1 MSLGEKIR
9 TLRRRRG
16 LTVQGL
22 ASACSLSK
30 GFISQV
36 ENGRTSP
43 SLNTLTEMAKA
54 LGVSPA
60 LLVAN
65 GGPGAHI
72 TRANGRNL
80 GGSSAEHSASTMPLC
95 DRPGRSL
102 DLFMV
107 EIPPG
112 SSLGGEPIDE
122 PGEQAVHVL
131 SGRVR
136 VDYGQSQVDLGPGDT
151 GHWEVLPGITV
162 TNLGAEPA
170 RLLLA
175 ALSAAMPA
183 GGVAAR

>member
-9 TLRRRRG
+9 SLRRRRG

-22 ASACSLSK
+22 ASACNLSK

-43 SLNTLTEMAKA
+43 SLSTLADMANV

-65 GGPGAHI
+65 GAPGVHV
-72 TRANGRNL
+72 TRANGRSL
-80 GGSSAEHSASTMPLC
+80 GIPPAARTPQAVPLSS
-95 DRPGRSL
+95 RPGRSL

-112 SSLGGEPIDE
+112 ASLDGGPVDD

-131 SGRVR
+131 NGRVR
-136 VDYGQSQVDLGPGDT
+136 VGYGTAQLDLGPGDT
-151 GHWEVLPGITV
+151 GHWEVLPGMAL

-170 RLLLA
+170 RILLA
-175 ALSAAMPA
+175 ALSAATNGSA
-183 GGVAAR
+183 S

>member
-43 SLNTLTEMAKA
+43 SLSTLNEMAKV

-60 LLVAN
+60 VLVAN
-65 GGPGAHI
+65 GAPGAYV
-72 TRANGRNL
+72 TRANGNKL
-80 GGSSAEHSASTMPLC
+80 GGSPVGQSACTVPLC

-112 SSLGGEPIDE
+112 SSLGGDAIDE

-136 VDYGQSQVDLGPGDT
+136 VGYGQSQVELGPGDT

-162 TNLGAEPA
+162 TNLGTEPA
-170 RLLLA
+170 RLMLA
-175 ALSAAMPA
+175 ALSAALPA
-183 GGVAAR
+183 AGVVES

>member
-9 TLRRRRG
+9 SLRRRRG

-43 SLNTLTEMAKA
+43 SLSTLTEMAKV

-60 LLVAN
+60 VLVAN
-65 GGPGAHI
+65 GAPGAHV
-72 TRANGRNL
+72 TRANGRQL
-80 GGSSAEHSASTMPLC
+80 GGPAEQSTSTVPLC

-102 DLFMV
+102 DLYMV

-112 SSLGGEPIDE
+112 SSLGGDPIDE
-122 PGEQAVHVL
+122 VGEQAVHVL

-136 VDYGQSQVDLGPGDT
+136 IGYGQSQVDLGPGDT

-170 RLLLA
+170 RLMLA
-175 ALSAAMPA
+175 ALGAAM
-183 GGVAAR
+183 AANGTGEH